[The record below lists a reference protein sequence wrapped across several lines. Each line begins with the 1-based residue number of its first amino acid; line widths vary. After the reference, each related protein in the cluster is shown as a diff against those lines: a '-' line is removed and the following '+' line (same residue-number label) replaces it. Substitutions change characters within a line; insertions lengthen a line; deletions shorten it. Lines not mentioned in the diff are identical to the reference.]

1 MPIFVP
7 TMESKAVSLTDLV
20 AALPPITLDE
30 MSSIRLMNRTDTK
43 FVTNV
48 PTLHKLLELVR
59 GSYYSQETNG
69 HRVSPYSTT
78 YWDDGDRH
86 EMFRRHLCGHSPRMK
101 VRVRTY
107 LDSGDTFL
115 EIKKKNNHGKT
126 NKKRIAVPSFDEVA
140 KNNMGEE
147 FLTKL
152 TGYTFTD
159 IHPTLANSF
168 DRITLVNFDKTER
181 LTSDFNLNLFNQE
194 TLHSAEMADIVIIE
208 LKRDGR
214 VPSPILPL
222 LRQLRIKPSGFSKYC
237 IGTAITHRELPQN
250 RFKKRLRRI
259 DKIAKKANDAQTL

>member
-1 MPIFVP
+1 
-7 TMESKAVSLTDLV
+7 MENQTQSLGNLV
-20 AALPPITLDE
+20 AALPPITLEE
-30 MSSIRLMNRTDTK
+30 MSSIRLMNRMDTK
-43 FVTNV
+43 FVTNI
-48 PTLHKLLELVR
+48 PTLHKLLELAR

-69 HRVSPYSTT
+69 HRISPYSTT
-78 YWDDGDRH
+78 YWDDGGRH
-86 EMFRRHLCGHSPRMK
+86 EMFRLHLCGHSPRTK

-126 NKKRIAVPSFDEVA
+126 SKKRVAVPSMEEVI
-140 KNNMGEE
+140 KNGTGEE

-152 TGYTFTD
+152 TGYTFSD
-159 IHPTLANSF
+159 IHPTLSNWF
-168 DRITLVNFDKTER
+168 DRITLVNIGKTER
-181 LTSDFNLNLFNQE
+181 LTIDFNLRFYNHE
-194 TLHSAEMADIVIIE
+194 TDREADMSDIVIIE

-214 VPSPILPL
+214 VASPILPL

-259 DKIAKKANDAQTL
+259 DKIAKSAR